1 MLAHTLFVSASPT
14 QGVQTVISWNTRQ
27 LWLPAGEYLLTHRL
41 PSISQ
46 WSAVRTAKIGPDV
59 AGASNSSRRSYEIG
73 WGWIRLPRFGRTRS
87 LKTHDDLRVAWE
99 CIATH
104 RLCETTAD
112 TKFLFASIFPTITY
126 KLHDLLSREGRG
138 EPANRAKQAKLLW
151 MAPNGRGV
159 SRLIWLRKAI
169 AEYHSG
175 NPSVSPLPSRERG

>member
-126 KLHDLLSREGRG
+126 KLHDLLAGEGLGVRG
-138 EPANRAKQAKLLW
+138 E
-151 MAPNGRGV
+151 
-159 SRLIWLRKAI
+159 
-169 AEYHSG
+169 E
-175 NPSVSPLPSRERG
+175 

>member
-126 KLHDLLSREGRG
+126 KLHDLRG
-138 EPANRAKQAKLLW
+138 ERG
-151 MAPNGRGV
+151 NGGKSCVRKDG
-159 SRLIWLRKAI
+159 LRCVRTLFK
-169 AEYHSG
+169 SG
-175 NPSVSPLPSRERG
+175 DGRVTCGIT